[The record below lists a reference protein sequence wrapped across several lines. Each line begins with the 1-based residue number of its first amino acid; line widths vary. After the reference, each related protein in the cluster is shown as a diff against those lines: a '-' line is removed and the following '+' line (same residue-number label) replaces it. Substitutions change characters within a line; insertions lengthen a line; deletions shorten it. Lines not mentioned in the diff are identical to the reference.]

1 VLTVLAAI
9 LWCLLHDLGS
19 QMTTCTDTVI
29 VFSFWN
35 RLFGSRVQKEDT
47 NLSKIILVESSHANL
62 DTLVFIDTDLASYI
76 SDYCVHALRNKG
88 RT

>member
-1 VLTVLAAI
+1 
-9 LWCLLHDLGS
+9 
-19 QMTTCTDTVI
+19 
-29 VFSFWN
+29 
-35 RLFGSRVQKEDT
+35 VQKEDT
-47 NLSKIILVESSHANL
+47 NLSKIILVESSFANL